1 MKKLAALLVSAIL
14 AAGLLPAASAAGE
27 PNPWKDSSIHIMEIE
42 SFESGYPSGDVN
54 QWPGFWSYNQE
65 IGYAPVSGLIKNGE
79 MVINN
84 GGTDSFIFKRAS
96 GTVGSALLSQS
107 QGIGFYVKNNTKSP
121 IRLSFYG
128 TGSKSNMNK
137 GEAMFFYKGASASFV
152 DMSGK
157 ASSLPT
163 KDDLVTLESGK
174 EGYLLFSWNDFVDG
188 WHDNKKLDTAK
199 TGLDC
204 LGLRLS
210 DGMVNVRYTLNFD
223 HFFLYGKSIKH
234 APGTISMSGAATTKP
249 TQTKAPTSPATKA
262 PTKTPAGSGTT
273 APTAPTQDSVA
284 SGEETTLPAEE
295 TTLPTGETTLA
306 EETTTTAQP
315 VVGPTAAN
323 TEEPGGISPAVPILI
338 IAIILVLAVAAVVIV
353 YVVKKKKADGA
364 PQ

>member
-14 AAGLLPAASAAGE
+14 TVGLLPAASAAGE

-65 IGYAPVSGLIKNGE
+65 IGYAPTSGLIKNGQL
-79 MVINN
+79 VINN
-84 GGTDSFIFKRAS
+84 GGTESFFFKRAS
-96 GTVGSALLSQS
+96 GAISSSLLSQAE
-107 QGIGFYVKNNTKSP
+107 GVGFYVKNNTKSP
-121 IRLSFYG
+121 VRLAFYG
-128 TGSKSNMNK
+128 AGDKDKKDN
-137 GEAMFFYKGASASFV
+137 GEAMFFFQKSAATFIDMQGNASTL
-152 DMSGK
+152 SGK
-157 ASSLPT
+157 DSLVSL
-163 KDDLVTLESGK
+163 DAGK
-174 EGYLLFSWNDFVDG
+174 EGYVLFSFSDFVDG
-188 WHDNKKLDTAK
+188 WHDNKKLDVSK
-199 TGLDC
+199 TSLERI
-204 LGLRLS
+204 GLRLN

-273 APTAPTQDSVA
+273 APTQDSVA

-315 VVGPTAAN
+315 VVGPTVAN